1 MKLFKYWTAILSL
14 GLMLSNTSLASTE
27 QENRYLI
34 QVLNQLDAMK
44 PLILAAKKEQS
55 EHQRMQFHYT
65 AWRDSHGQLH
75 NGLLEDIQ
83 AIKAGIAEKL
93 HAPAIE
99 PRPVEP
105 IQGDYFG
112 AVTESRVLEGRS
124 S

>member
-1 MKLFKYWTAILSL
+1 MKLFKYWIVVFSI
-14 GLMLSNTSLASTE
+14 GLMLSNTSFASTE

-44 PLILAAKKEQS
+44 PLILAAKKEES

-93 HAPAIE
+93 HAPTIE
-99 PRPVEP
+99 PRVMDP
-105 IQGDYFG
+105 IQGDYFNADTNG
-112 AVTESRVLEGRS
+112 S
-124 S
+124 SS